1 MEEILDKI
9 IGRFRIVAMQYTR
22 QELESVLP
30 QAEQAVEEFRR
41 MNLEYNENDDMFIAS
56 KEDVAIGYLL
66 SKKLRKKLDMPQL
79 DCEASEETGYN
90 LPEFSIYYNSDA
102 RSWCGKWT
110 YSEDNHTYDESGV
123 FFGLVSSSEPEYK
136 QIQQL
141 IKNIFTED
149 CEDIAIAILERRCI
163 E

>member
-1 MEEILDKI
+1 MEEILDKT
-9 IGRFRIVAMQYTR
+9 IGRFRIIAIQYTQ
-22 QELESVLP
+22 QELESLLP
-30 QAEQAVEEFRR
+30 AVEEFRR
-41 MNLEYNENDDMFIAS
+41 MNLEYNENDDMFIGS

-79 DCEASEETGYN
+79 DCEANEETGYN

-110 YSEDNHTYDESGV
+110 HSEDNQTYDESGV

-149 CEDIAIAILERRCI
+149 CEDIAIAILERKCI